1 MEEINPQTSDNPTQ
15 QTENKT
21 QQDVL
26 PEARLADLPEKMRQ
40 AVALA
45 GWEELLPVQAKA
57 IPYIFSHRDMKIQSH
72 TGSGKTGAYLL
83 PMLEMINPLLNS
95 AQVLIMVPT
104 RELAL
109 QVATEAELFGRAIG
123 IRSIAVY
130 GGVGYRAQL
139 DAFKEGAHII
149 IGTPGRLLDHLL
161 RRSLSLNDLKFLIL
175 DEADHMLSMG
185 FYPDMRRVKSYLP
198 DHPISTYMFSAT
210 FPPQVMRVAGE
221 FLHEPGFINL
231 SSEHI
236 HVTETEHVYYK
247 VPGMDKDRSLVRI
260 LEVENPLSAI
270 IFCNTKVH
278 VDYVTTVLKR
288 FGYDADLLT
297 SDLSQTAR
305 EKVLARVR
313 SGTLRFLVA
322 TDVAA
327 RGIDLPE
334 LSHVIQYEPPED
346 AEAYIHR
353 SGRTGR
359 AGSSGTAI
367 TLVNITEQAEL
378 RQIGKRFS
386 LKIEERDLPDDE
398 LVEKVVSERIIT
410 LLEAKLRSRDKLQT
424 ERMQR
429 FLPLAR
435 SLGENDEETSLLAM
449 LLDDFYQE
457 TFYTDVIPSSS
468 EDQQERQ
475 RTSRRPKPRSGN
487 ESDRKSSYSSNK
499 SSNRRRRPR

>member
-1 MEEINPQTSDNPTQ
+1 M
-15 QTENKT
+15 QTEKTPQHVAIIMDGNRRWARKQGLAIIKGHRKTAEETIERLVDYAIKVGIKFLTLWAFSTENWHREQTEVEGIMNLFRETFDTVAERLHKKGVRVHTIGDLSPFPQDIREGAEHWKEETSKNKKLIVT
-21 QQDVL
+21 F
-26 PEARLADLPEKMRQ
+26 
-40 AVALA
+40 ALNY
-45 GWEELLPVQAKA
+45 GG
-57 IPYIFSHRDMKIQSH
+57 RDEI
-72 TGSGKTGAYLL
+72 
-83 PMLEMINPLLNS
+83 
-95 AQVLIMVPT
+95 V
-104 RELAL
+104 
-109 QVATEAELFGRAIG
+109 RAINRLMAEKKDSKNQA
-123 IRSIAVY
+123 ITAKIFEQY
-130 GGVGYRAQL
+130 L
-139 DAFKEGAHII
+139 DTH
-149 IGTPGRLLDHLL
+149 
-161 RRSLSLNDLKFLIL
+161 
-175 DEADHMLSMG
+175 
-185 FYPDMRRVKSYLP
+185 
-198 DHPISTYMFSAT
+198 
-210 FPPQVMRVAGE
+210 
-221 FLHEPGFINL
+221 
-231 SSEHI
+231 
-236 HVTETEHVYYK
+236 
-247 VPGMDKDRSLVRI
+247 
-260 LEVENPLSAI
+260 
-270 IFCNTKVH
+270 
-278 VDYVTTVLKR
+278 
-288 FGYDADLLT
+288 
-297 SDLSQTAR
+297 
-305 EKVLARVR
+305 
-313 SGTLRFLVA
+313 
-322 TDVAA
+322 

-475 RTSRRPKPRSGN
+475 RTSRRPKPRTGN
-487 ESDRKSSYSSNK
+487 ESDRKSNFTNK